1 MADGPKE
8 ARVYRSNIDEGTNS
22 KFRYFWLTGFCD
34 YPEPWHEGTD
44 NNDKYNSTTT
54 EKKIS
59 YVTLVGHT
67 SICILPLI
75 QKAH

>member
-1 MADGPKE
+1 MVQKKLECAEVISMKE
-8 ARVYRSNIDEGTNS
+8 PIQSLDTSGSLVFVITQSHGMKVRTTMI
-22 KFRYFWLTGFCD
+22 
-34 YPEPWHEGTD
+34 
-44 NNDKYNSTTT
+44 STTVLLQ
-54 EKKIS
+54 KKNIS